1 MHDAPQEFR
10 TFFVT
15 SISNA
20 RRPIFRSEE
29 MARLLL
35 DVLQNNRKAGRF
47 LLHEF
52 VVMPDHFH
60 VIITPAAEV
69 SLEKAIQFIKGGYS
83 FRAKRELDYRFLIWQ
98 ESFTNHRVRDADDY
112 ARHREYIHENPVEAR
127 LVKKP
132 SDYPYSSAF
141 PGAAVDPVP
150 PWLKPGS

>member
-1 MHDAPQEFR
+1 MHDALQEFR

-83 FRAKRELDYRFLIWQ
+83 FRAKRELDYR
-98 ESFTNHRVRDADDY
+98 S
-112 ARHREYIHENPVEAR
+112 
-127 LVKKP
+127 
-132 SDYPYSSAF
+132 
-141 PGAAVDPVP
+141 
-150 PWLKPGS
+150 